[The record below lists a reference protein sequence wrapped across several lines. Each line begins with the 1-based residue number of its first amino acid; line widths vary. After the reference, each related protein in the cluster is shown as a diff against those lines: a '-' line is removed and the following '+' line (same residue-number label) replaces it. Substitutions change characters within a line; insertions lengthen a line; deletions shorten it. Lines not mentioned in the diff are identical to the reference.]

1 MIAAVHAEWTKF
13 RTVRGWV
20 IGLLIAAGVTMALG
34 LGPSQ
39 SGSCN
44 VSSCQP
50 TLGPGGVA
58 VTDSF
63 YFVRRS
69 LDGDGTITARV
80 TGLTGRLPAFAG
92 TQRPGNATRAGLM
105 PWAKAG
111 IIIKASTTEGS
122 AYAAM
127 MVTGANGVRMQ
138 YDYTGDIAGLPGR
151 VSAASPRWLRLT
163 RHGDTVTGYDSADGT
178 RWTRVGTVRLP
189 ALPATAVQGGLFATS
204 PQFASSMYGTSG
216 ADTAP
221 TQDTGVL
228 DHVGLAGHWAA
239 GSWTGDDIGAAGGP
253 APGPSSGFRQAA
265 GTFTVSGTGDIA
277 PMVTGATGN
286 GVTIAQTLIGTF
298 AGLVGIVVVAA
309 MFMTAEY
316 RRGLIRTTLAAA
328 PHRGRVLAA
337 KAAVIGAVTFL
348 TGLVSSAVV
357 VVFGQRTLRASG
369 VYLFPVTAFTEVRV
383 IAGTAAVLALAAML
397 ALALGTV
404 LRRSA
409 GAVTAAIVVIVLPYM
424 FCVAAPVLPLG
435 VQDWVLR
442 LTPAAAFAV
451 QATLPQYHQVTDIYA
466 AQAGY
471 FPLAPW
477 AGLAV
482 LAAWTAA
489 ALALALFLLR
499 RRDA

>member
-1 MIAAVHAEWTKF
+1 MTAVLHAEWTKF

-20 IGLLIAAGVTMALG
+20 IGLLVAAGVTMALG

-39 SGSCN
+39 TGSCN
-44 VSSCQP
+44 VSSCAP

-80 TGLTGRLPAFAG
+80 ASLTGQLPAFTGHVRAG
-92 TQRPGNATRAGLM
+92 QATRAGLM
-105 PWAKAG
+105 PWSKTG
-111 IIIKASTTEGS
+111 IIIKASTRPGS

-127 MVTGANGVRMQ
+127 MVTGGHGVRMQ
-138 YDYTGDIAGLPGR
+138 YDYSGDLAGLAGR
-151 VSAASPRWLRLT
+151 VAAASPRWLRLT
-163 RHGDTVTGYDSADGT
+163 RQGDTITGYDSADGT
-178 RWTRVGTVRLP
+178 RWIRVGTIGLP
-189 ALPATAVQGGLFATS
+189 ALAATVQGGLFATS
-204 PQFASSMYGTSG
+204 PQYASSMFGTSG

-228 DHVGLAGHWAA
+228 DQVRLAGGWADGA
-239 GSWTGDDIGAAGGP
+239 WTGDDIGAPGGP
-253 APGPSSGFRQAA
+253 APGPASGFRQAG
-265 GTFTVSGTGDIA
+265 GTFTVSGSGDIA
-277 PMVTGATGN
+277 PVVTGATGT
-286 GVTIAQTLIGTF
+286 GTTIAQTLIGTF
-298 AGLVGIVVVAA
+298 AGLIAIVVVAV

-316 RRGLIRTTLAAA
+316 RRGLIRTTLLAS
-328 PHRGRVLAA
+328 PRRGRVLGG
-337 KAAVIGAVTFL
+337 KAAVIGAVTFV
-348 TGLVSSAVV
+348 TGLVCSAVV
-357 VVFGQRTLRASG
+357 VVFGQRMLRANG
-369 VYLFPVTAFTEVRV
+369 VYVFPVTAVTEVRV

-397 ALALGTV
+397 ALALGTM

-409 GAVTAAIVVIVLPYM
+409 TAVTVAFLVIVLPYM
-424 FCVAAPVLPLG
+424 FCVAAPVLPLAA
-435 VQDWVLR
+435 QDWLLR

-482 LAAWTAA
+482 LAAWTAG
-489 ALALALFLLR
+489 ALALAAWLLN